1 MAKIAV
7 PKRWFLCS
15 GPDSRHLH
23 DAQMFMTLTEARN
36 EYSFCVAK
44 AKQLVS
50 IEYPHKMSEGENRKI
65 LKEQIA

>member
-1 MAKIAV
+1 MADK
-7 PKRWFLCS
+7 KRWFVVS

-23 DAQMFMTLTEARN
+23 DGEMFKKYGAARMAYEA
-36 EYSFCVAK
+36 SLAK

>member
-1 MAKIAV
+1 MANK
-7 PKRWFLCS
+7 KMWFVLS

-23 DAQMFMTLTEARN
+23 DGEMFKIYRAARCA
-36 EYSFCVAK
+36 YDDSDAK

-50 IEYPHKMSEGENRKI
+50 IEYPHRMSEGENRKI

>member
-1 MAKIAV
+1 
-7 PKRWFLCS
+7 
-15 GPDSRHLH
+15 
-23 DAQMFMTLTEARN
+23 MFMTLTEARN